1 MLKGLGQLGDMA
13 KLMKQAQ
20 DMQSKMTDIQKQL
33 EELEVEGES
42 GGGLIKAIVNAKGT
56 LKSLNVDE
64 SLFVPSEKAVVED
77 LIVAAIRDAQK
88 KSGDKAKEE
97 MAKVTSDLNLPAG
110 FKLPFLKYINF
121 YSNMNFKNHKVNDE
135 LETLIAILSKLPGLG
150 PRSAR
155 RAVIKM
161 IEKKE
166 IILEPLTKVLNEISE
181 KIKECESCGNFTV
194 DNICSIC
201 SDNSRNNNRICIVQ
215 DVADL
220 WAMERS
226 QVFDGL
232 YHVLGNYSSS
242 YLGINLEEL
251 EIDKI
256 INKIERNEV
265 KEIILALDATI
276 NGQTT
281 ANYIIEKLK
290 NYQINFSSLA
300 HGVPVGG
307 ELDYLDD
314 GTIRAAFSAR
324 KPVL

>member
-1 MLKGLGQLGDMA
+1 M
-13 KLMKQAQ
+13 
-20 DMQSKMTDIQKQL
+20 
-33 EELEVEGES
+33 
-42 GGGLIKAIVNAKGT
+42 
-56 LKSLNVDE
+56 
-64 SLFVPSEKAVVED
+64 
-77 LIVAAIRDAQK
+77 
-88 KSGDKAKEE
+88 
-97 MAKVTSDLNLPAG
+97 
-110 FKLPFLKYINF
+110 
-121 YSNMNFKNHKVNDE
+121 
-135 LETLIAILSKLPGLG
+135 
-150 PRSAR
+150 
-155 RAVIKM
+155 
-161 IEKKE
+161 
-166 IILEPLTKVLNEISE
+166 
-181 KIKECESCGNFTV
+181 
-194 DNICSIC
+194 
-201 SDNSRNNNRICIVQ
+201 Q

-226 QVFDGL
+226 QVFNGK

-290 NYQINFSSLA
+290 KYQINFSSLA

>member
-1 MLKGLGQLGDMA
+1 
-13 KLMKQAQ
+13 
-20 DMQSKMTDIQKQL
+20 
-33 EELEVEGES
+33 
-42 GGGLIKAIVNAKGT
+42 
-56 LKSLNVDE
+56 
-64 SLFVPSEKAVVED
+64 
-77 LIVAAIRDAQK
+77 
-88 KSGDKAKEE
+88 
-97 MAKVTSDLNLPAG
+97 
-110 FKLPFLKYINF
+110 
-121 YSNMNFKNHKVNDE
+121 MNFNNHKVNDE

-166 IILEPLTKVLNEISE
+166 IILEPLSKSLNEISE

-194 DNICSIC
+194 GTICSIC

-226 QVFDGL
+226 KVFDGV

-251 EIDKI
+251 EIEKI
-256 INKIERNEV
+256 INKIEKNEV

-290 NYQINFSSLA
+290 NYQINFTSLA

-324 KPVL
+324 KPIL

>member
-1 MLKGLGQLGDMA
+1 
-13 KLMKQAQ
+13 
-20 DMQSKMTDIQKQL
+20 
-33 EELEVEGES
+33 
-42 GGGLIKAIVNAKGT
+42 
-56 LKSLNVDE
+56 
-64 SLFVPSEKAVVED
+64 
-77 LIVAAIRDAQK
+77 
-88 KSGDKAKEE
+88 
-97 MAKVTSDLNLPAG
+97 
-110 FKLPFLKYINF
+110 
-121 YSNMNFKNHKVNDE
+121 MNFNNHKANGE
-135 LETLIAILSKLPGLG
+135 LETLIAILAKLPGLG

-166 IILEPLTKVLNEISE
+166 IILDPLTKTLNLISE

-201 SDNSRNNNRICIVQ
+201 SDNSRNNKKICIVQ
-215 DVADL
+215 DVKDL

-226 QVFDGL
+226 QVFNGL
-232 YHVLGNYSSS
+232 YYVLGNYSSS

-256 INKIERNEV
+256 IDKIKQNDV

-324 KPVL
+324 KPIL

>member
-1 MLKGLGQLGDMA
+1 
-13 KLMKQAQ
+13 
-20 DMQSKMTDIQKQL
+20 
-33 EELEVEGES
+33 
-42 GGGLIKAIVNAKGT
+42 
-56 LKSLNVDE
+56 
-64 SLFVPSEKAVVED
+64 
-77 LIVAAIRDAQK
+77 
-88 KSGDKAKEE
+88 
-97 MAKVTSDLNLPAG
+97 
-110 FKLPFLKYINF
+110 
-121 YSNMNFKNHKVNDE
+121 MNFKNHMVNDE

>member
-1 MLKGLGQLGDMA
+1 
-13 KLMKQAQ
+13 
-20 DMQSKMTDIQKQL
+20 
-33 EELEVEGES
+33 
-42 GGGLIKAIVNAKGT
+42 
-56 LKSLNVDE
+56 
-64 SLFVPSEKAVVED
+64 
-77 LIVAAIRDAQK
+77 
-88 KSGDKAKEE
+88 
-97 MAKVTSDLNLPAG
+97 
-110 FKLPFLKYINF
+110 
-121 YSNMNFKNHKVNDE
+121 MNFNNHKANGE
-135 LETLIAILSKLPGLG
+135 LETLIAILAKLPGLG

-166 IILEPLTKVLNEISE
+166 IILDPLTKTLNLISE

-201 SDNSRNNNRICIVQ
+201 TDNSRNNKKICIVQ

-226 QVFDGL
+226 QVFNGL
-232 YHVLGNYSSS
+232 YYVLGNYSSS

-256 INKIERNEV
+256 IDKIKQNDV

-324 KPVL
+324 KPIL

>member
-1 MLKGLGQLGDMA
+1 
-13 KLMKQAQ
+13 
-20 DMQSKMTDIQKQL
+20 
-33 EELEVEGES
+33 
-42 GGGLIKAIVNAKGT
+42 
-56 LKSLNVDE
+56 
-64 SLFVPSEKAVVED
+64 
-77 LIVAAIRDAQK
+77 
-88 KSGDKAKEE
+88 
-97 MAKVTSDLNLPAG
+97 
-110 FKLPFLKYINF
+110 
-121 YSNMNFKNHKVNDE
+121 MNYNNHKANGE
-135 LETLIAILSKLPGLG
+135 LETLIAILAKLPGLG

-166 IILEPLTKVLNEISE
+166 IILDPLTKTLNLISE

-201 SDNSRNNNRICIVQ
+201 SDNSRNNKKICIVQ

-226 QVFDGL
+226 QVFNGL
-232 YHVLGNYSSS
+232 YYVLGNYSSS

-256 INKIERNEV
+256 IGKIKQNDV

-314 GTIRAAFSAR
+314 GTIRAAFTAR
-324 KPVL
+324 KPIL

>member
-1 MLKGLGQLGDMA
+1 
-13 KLMKQAQ
+13 
-20 DMQSKMTDIQKQL
+20 
-33 EELEVEGES
+33 
-42 GGGLIKAIVNAKGT
+42 
-56 LKSLNVDE
+56 
-64 SLFVPSEKAVVED
+64 
-77 LIVAAIRDAQK
+77 
-88 KSGDKAKEE
+88 
-97 MAKVTSDLNLPAG
+97 
-110 FKLPFLKYINF
+110 
-121 YSNMNFKNHKVNDE
+121 MNFKNHKVNDE

-166 IILEPLTKVLNEISE
+166 IILEPLTKALNEISE

-194 DNICSIC
+194 DKICSIC

-232 YHVLGNYSSS
+232 YLVLGNYSSS

-256 INKIERNEV
+256 INKIERNY
-265 KEIILALDATI
+265 KRIID
-276 NGQTT
+276 
-281 ANYIIEKLK
+281 KLP
-290 NYQINFSSLA
+290 YLSGVIVLIA
-300 HGVPVGG
+300 VPVSYTH
-307 ELDYLDD
+307 LTLP
-314 GTIRAAFSAR
+314 TKRI
-324 KPVL
+324 V

>member
-1 MLKGLGQLGDMA
+1 
-13 KLMKQAQ
+13 
-20 DMQSKMTDIQKQL
+20 
-33 EELEVEGES
+33 
-42 GGGLIKAIVNAKGT
+42 
-56 LKSLNVDE
+56 
-64 SLFVPSEKAVVED
+64 
-77 LIVAAIRDAQK
+77 
-88 KSGDKAKEE
+88 
-97 MAKVTSDLNLPAG
+97 
-110 FKLPFLKYINF
+110 
-121 YSNMNFKNHKVNDE
+121 MNYNNHKANGE
-135 LETLIAILSKLPGLG
+135 LETLIAILAKLPGLG

-166 IILEPLTKVLNEISE
+166 IILDPLTKTLNLISE

-201 SDNSRNNNRICIVQ
+201 SDNSRNNKKICIVQ

-226 QVFDGL
+226 QVFNGL
-232 YHVLGNYSSS
+232 YYVLGNYSSS

-256 INKIERNEV
+256 IDKIKQNDV

-290 NYQINFSSLA
+290 DYQINFSSLA

-324 KPVL
+324 KPIL

>member
-1 MLKGLGQLGDMA
+1 
-13 KLMKQAQ
+13 MKFR
-20 DMQSKMTDIQKQL
+20 K
-33 EELEVEGES
+33 
-42 GGGLIKAIVNAKGT
+42 
-56 LKSLNVDE
+56 
-64 SLFVPSEKAVVED
+64 
-77 LIVAAIRDAQK
+77 
-88 KSGDKAKEE
+88 
-97 MAKVTSDLNLPAG
+97 
-110 FKLPFLKYINF
+110 
-121 YSNMNFKNHKVNDE
+121 
-135 LETLIAILSKLPGLG
+135 
-150 PRSAR
+150 
-155 RAVIKM
+155 
-161 IEKKE
+161 
-166 IILEPLTKVLNEISE
+166 
-181 KIKECESCGNFTV
+181 KIKKCESCGNFTL

-281 ANYIIEKLK
+281 ANYIIERLK